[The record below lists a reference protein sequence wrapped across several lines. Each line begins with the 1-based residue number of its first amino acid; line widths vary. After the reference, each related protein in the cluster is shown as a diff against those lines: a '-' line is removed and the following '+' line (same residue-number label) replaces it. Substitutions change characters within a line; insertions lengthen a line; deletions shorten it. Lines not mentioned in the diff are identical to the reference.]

1 MTMQDG
7 TPSKKHI
14 IEDFSQP
21 TNPTTRSSVAATN
34 PVVGGSIMD
43 PERLAASRA
52 AAEKH
57 VAEVQAQLQE
67 PIETTPP
74 IEPES
79 QVPQAN
85 PQPHQETPTLQS
97 DLSLLATT
105 GRIEE
110 ETIVGGYKFKLR
122 TLSVRENNEV
132 LVSTGGG
139 VIQNLAQLGH
149 LRVAVLSRAIDTVNG
164 VPLESLYKGTEDL
177 DSIQKRQAIVD
188 TWQLPMITRLFDAY
202 NEMLQRSEEAFG
214 IVQDGELK
222 N

>member
-7 TPSKKHI
+7 TSGKKHVV
-14 IEDFSQP
+14 EDFSQP
-21 TNPTTRSSVAATN
+21 INPTTRSSVAATN
-34 PVVGGSIMD
+34 PIVGGSIMD

-57 VAEVQAQLQE
+57 VANIQQQFEQPAQPSEE
-67 PIETTPP
+67 PAP
-74 IEPES
+74 
-79 QVPQAN
+79 QVPQADQPN
-85 PQPHQETPTLQS
+85 PVPTLQS

-110 ETIVGGYKFKLR
+110 EVIVGGYKFKLR
-122 TLSVRENNEV
+122 TLTVRENNEV

-164 VPLESLYKGTEDL
+164 VPLESLYKGTDEWDNL
-177 DSIQKRQAIVD
+177 EKRLAVVDS
-188 TWQLPMITRLFDAY
+188 WQLPMITRLFDAY
-202 NEMLQRSEEAFG
+202 NNMLQRSEEAFG
-214 IVQDGELK
+214 GAFEGGELK